1 MENGLENPRIDQRL
15 RREINN
21 LYSNEGLTSD
31 LDDTSAKILLGWL
44 EALVKRIVSRTAGM
58 EDEPA
63 EEAMYPRLKALRRLA
78 RVVNQAIRRQA
89 EPAVLVEKI
98 LEHAQELY
106 GEDFIQPDRQKIHA
120 LLGMSIIETEIFILT
135 LQQILEGDLD
145 GKED

>member
-1 MENGLENPRIDQRL
+1 MENGLENSRIDQRL
-15 RREINN
+15 RSEINN

-44 EALVKRIVSRTAGM
+44 EALVTRIVSRTAGM
-58 EDEPA
+58 EEELA
-63 EEAMYPRLKALRRLA
+63 EEAMYPRLRAMRRFA

-98 LEHAQELY
+98 LEYAQELY
-106 GEDFIQPDRQKIHA
+106 GEDFIQPDRQKMLA
-120 LLGMSIIETEIFILT
+120 LLGMSIIETEIFIHT